1 MNKSFLSN
9 LALLIAINLIIK
21 PIFIFG
27 IDRNVQNLVGEH
39 DYGMYFT
46 FLTFCMIMQVVGDAG
61 LQNYNNQ
68 QIASEARSFQDFFPG
83 VMLGKALAS
92 VFYFILVL
100 LGGLL
105 LGYQTNYDL
114 LVWIMIGQ
122 FFSGILLLLRTNI
135 SGSGYYKTDSL
146 FSSMDR
152 FFMIFL
158 CGYFLWSPSRHAAFS
173 IGLFAKLQV
182 VSYIIVLIFVLIW
195 IFAKLPI
202 RHIKLPKIADLS
214 ILKKSMPYATVVLL
228 MIVYS
233 RCDIIL
239 LENLIP
245 DGTLQAGI
253 YAASYRLLDA
263 MNMVGFLT
271 GSLLLPMFARILV
284 NKEET
289 KQLYQLSF
297 KVLLLFTTL
306 VSVTVFIYRS
316 QIMHLLYTNATEE
329 WGNVLGVLMLTFTSM
344 TLAYVSGCYLTAS
357 GKVNSLIKSFLIAIV
372 INVGLNLI
380 LIPYFKVMGVAIT
393 SAITQLFILFI
404 QIKRTQHYADV
415 SFENKYLVR
424 FLAFVLIFGVFSFII
439 EKIFVDM
446 WYYLVIITPIFGLLL
461 AVLFK
466 ILPDEILLA
475 IKKRNFLNLR

>member
-1 MNKSFLSN
+1 MSKSFLSN
-9 LALLIAINLIIK
+9 LAFLIAINLIIK
-21 PIFIFG
+21 PVFIFG

-68 QIASEARSFQDFFPG
+68 QIASEARSFQEFFPG
-83 VMLGKALAS
+83 VMLAKAVVSIL
-92 VFYFILVL
+92 YFVLVL
-100 LGGLL
+100 VGALL
-105 LGYQTNYDL
+105 LGYQANYDL

-122 FFSGILLLLRTNI
+122 FFSGVLLLLRTNI
-135 SGSGYYKTDSL
+135 SGSGYYRTDSL

-158 CGYFLWSPSRHAAFS
+158 CGYFLWSPARHSAFS

-182 VSYIIVLIFVLIW
+182 ISYVVVLIFVLVW
-195 IFAKLPI
+195 MFAKLPI
-202 RHIKLPKIADLS
+202 KKIKFPKIADLS

-271 GSLLLPMFARILV
+271 GSLLLPMFARILM

-306 VSVTVFIYRS
+306 VSITVLLYRS

-329 WGNVLGVLMLTFTSM
+329 WGDVLGVLMLTFTSM
-344 TLAYVSGCYLTAS
+344 TLAYVSGCYLAAS
-357 GKVNSLIKSFLIAIV
+357 GKVTSLIKSFLIAIV

-380 LIPYFKVMGVAIT
+380 LIPHFKVLGVAFA
-393 SAITQLFILFI
+393 SAITQLFILLI
-404 QIKRTQHYADV
+404 QINRTQHYAEV
-415 SFENKYLVR
+415 KFESKYFIK
-424 FLAFVLIFGVFSFII
+424 FLMFVVIFGVVSFFI
-439 EKIFVDM
+439 EKIFMVK
-446 WYYLVIITPIFGLLL
+446 WYYLVIITPIFGLSLGI
-461 AVLFK
+461 LFK